1 MLRGFGWIEEVS
13 SGDKEKAWKTLANLG
28 AVDWLEGMLTPVYD
42 RGLSESQAR
51 KVWLAIAAMSAY
63 ALSTADSVRMRQEVV
78 SGGNGMYAMVSVKK
92 YLMTAVKIYQ
102 HQIGSRLRPVA
113 PAYGSTFSFGRI
125 RSEPPQMTADEIAPM
140 VLSVEE
146 ISGLRAQGYSM
157 LDEDAWN
164 RLTTLLRTIRLNEG
178 RIDDVAGLRQRILGA
193 TPEELASKALDDL
206 VMESI
211 HMRPVA

>member
-1 MLRGFGWIEEVS
+1 
-13 SGDKEKAWKTLANLG
+13 
-28 AVDWLEGMLTPVYD
+28 
-42 RGLSESQAR
+42 
-51 KVWLAIAAMSAY
+51 MSAY